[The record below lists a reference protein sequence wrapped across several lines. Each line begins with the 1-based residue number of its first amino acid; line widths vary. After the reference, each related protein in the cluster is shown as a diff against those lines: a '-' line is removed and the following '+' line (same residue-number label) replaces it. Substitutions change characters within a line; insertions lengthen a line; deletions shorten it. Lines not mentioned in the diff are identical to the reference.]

1 MPLQE
6 RHDLCCAFNME
17 EKKLSYG
24 GIACLKARS
33 TETPMNDVRIDVKF
47 KKVGCL

>member
-1 MPLQE
+1 
-6 RHDLCCAFNME
+6 ME

-33 TETPMNDVRIDVKF
+33 IETPKRGVGVLILII
-47 KKVGCL
+47 KK